1 MNPSTLPV
9 YYVNAF
15 TEELFKGN
23 PAAIVILDEWLPDEL
38 LIAIAAEINLSE
50 TAFMV
55 GMHIRWFTPRL
66 EVNLCGHA
74 TLAAAFILHKFNL
87 NTQQPLI
94 FQSKSGELIVTK
106 TDNGFELNFPLL
118 PCAPAPASLTETIS
132 TILDTQVDSIW
143 LAADRYVCFLP
154 SAQTV
159 ADCSPDLHRMAQL
172 PLAGLCITALTDD
185 PTIDFVSRYFAPA
198 KGVNEDP
205 VTGTAHCAIAPLWA
219 KQLNKNPL
227 IGHQISQRGG
237 IIGCEIN
244 KDRVLLSGQATL
256 FLTGHIHLDKFS
268 KIK

>member
-50 TAFMV
+50 TAFLV

-74 TLAAAFILHKFNL
+74 TLAAAFILHEFNL
-87 NTQQPLI
+87 NTEQPLV
-94 FQSKSGELIVTK
+94 FQSKSGELVVAKIE
-106 TDNGFELNFPLL
+106 NEFELNFPQLS
-118 PCAPAPASLTETIS
+118 CTEAPASLTETVSAMLS
-132 TILDTQVDSIW
+132 THIDSMW

-154 SAQTV
+154 SAQAV
-159 ADCSPDLHRMAQL
+159 ANCTPDFNRIAQL
-172 PLAGLCITALTDD
+172 PLAGLCITALADD
-185 PTIDFVSRYFAPA
+185 PTVDFVSRYFAPA
-198 KGVNEDP
+198 KGVEEDP

-219 KQLNKNPL
+219 KLLNKNPL
-227 IGHQISQRGG
+227 VGYQISQRGG
-237 IIGCEIN
+237 IVGCEIN
-244 KDRVLLSGQATL
+244 DNRVLLRGQARL
-256 FLTGHIHLDKFS
+256 FLTGHIHLAK
-268 KIK
+268 